1 MGLEKQV
8 LVMPARIK
16 INKRLMEN
24 SLDFYKK
31 NGFLHIENFL
41 PKEDVAKV
49 LSDAKNIFLRQ
60 FKVKKY
66 VAGNTTLTSISEA
79 VFNTNL
85 YRLFEE
91 DTECLMNCGK
101 QAQHLIS
108 LHQLSLN
115 AKIIEMLT
123 QLGIET
129 PNIST
134 RPVLF
139 FNHPKLAKQKV
150 FYKVDAHQD
159 WRSMQG
165 SLNAIVV
172 WVPLIDIDTNL
183 GALEI
188 IPKSHLFGL
197 RTNHIDTGFG
207 MVALSEEENKTL
219 TTVEVK
225 AGDVLIFSSFLIHQS
240 GENSSDAPRW
250 SCHFRYNDLDE
261 STFIERKFA
270 HAYIYKPIE
279 ELLTKDF
286 PKQEDVIKTYE

>member
-1 MGLEKQV
+1 
-8 LVMPARIK
+8 
-16 INKRLMEN
+16 MEN
-24 SLDFYKK
+24 SLDFFLK
-31 NGFLHIENFL
+31 NGFLHLEEFL
-41 PKEDVAKV
+41 PKNEVTKV
-49 LSDAKNIFLRQ
+49 LTDAKKIFLRQ
-60 FKVKKY
+60 FKAKEY
-66 VAGNTTLTSISEA
+66 VASTASLDSISETE
-79 VFNTNL
+79 FNNFL
-85 YRLFEE
+85 YLLFEE
-91 DTECLMNCGK
+91 DVECLMNCGK

-115 AKIIEMLT
+115 EKIIKTLIN
-123 QLGIET
+123 LGIKT

-172 WVPLIDIDTNL
+172 WVPLIDIDKNL

-188 IPKSHLFGL
+188 VPKSHLFGL
-197 RTNHIDTGFG
+197 RTNHLDTGFG
-207 MVALSEEENKTL
+207 MVSLTEEEGKTL
-219 TTVEVK
+219 TAVEVK
-225 AGDVLIFSSFLIHQS
+225 VGDVLIFSSFLIHQS
-240 GENSSDAPRW
+240 GENSSLAPRW

-261 STFIERKFA
+261 TTFIERKFA
-270 HAYIYKPIE
+270 HAYIYKPID

-286 PKQEDVIKTYE
+286 PMMEEVIKIYQ

>member
-1 MGLEKQV
+1 MGLEKQD
-8 LVMPARIK
+8 LVMQFGIK
-16 INKRLMEN
+16 NNKISMEN

-31 NGFLHIENFL
+31 NGFLHIKDFL

-49 LSDAKNIFLRQ
+49 LSDAKSIFLRQ
-60 FKVKKY
+60 FIAKNY
-66 VAGNTTLTSISEA
+66 ASQNASLSTLSDTE
-79 VFNTNL
+79 FNSLL

-91 DTECLMNCGK
+91 DAECLMNCGK

-115 AKIIEMLT
+115 AKIIEKLSE
-123 QLGIET
+123 LGIKS

-172 WVPLIDIDTNL
+172 WVPLIDIDKDL

-207 MVALSEEENKTL
+207 MVALSEEENKSIIP
-219 TTVEVK
+219 VEVN

-261 STFIERKFA
+261 PTFIDRKFA
-270 HAYIYKPIE
+270 HAYLYKPLE

-286 PKQEDVIKTYE
+286 PKREDVIKTYE